1 MTDLEQARQLLEED
15 GYACV
20 LCGGGM
26 VHTSRQTGI
35 RPMVEFLT
43 RGTDLRGCSAADK
56 IVGRAAALLFALAG
70 VTAVHGQVMSRGA
83 RQELEARGIRASW
96 DILADEIINRAGT
109 GRCPMEQAVEGI
121 SDPVLALK
129 AVRRTLEELKRG
141 AQAVSG

>member
-1 MTDLEQARQLLEED
+1 MTDLEQARQLLRKD
-15 GYACV
+15 GYTCV

-35 RPMVEFLT
+35 RPMVEFLA

-70 VTAVHGQVMSRGA
+70 VAAVHGQVMSRGA

-121 SDPVLALK
+121 SDPVLALE

-141 AQAVSG
+141 AQAISG